1 MIKMLSLAHISLIR
15 DHQILVV
22 LMMNLII
29 CNMIHAVPLCDY
41 LLTIEP
47 YSLLYVI

>member
-1 MIKMLSLAHISLIR
+1 MIKMLSLAHISLTR
-15 DHQILVV
+15 ELRA

-47 YSLLYVI
+47 QCLYVI